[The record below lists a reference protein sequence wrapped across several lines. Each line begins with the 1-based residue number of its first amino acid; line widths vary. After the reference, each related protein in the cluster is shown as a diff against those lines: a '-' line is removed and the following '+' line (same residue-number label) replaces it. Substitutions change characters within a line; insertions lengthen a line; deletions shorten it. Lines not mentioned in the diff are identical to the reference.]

1 MERGL
6 RNVGSNLVDVL
17 SNVITLS
24 MRSTISSSDV
34 VDLMRWVT
42 RMESLILGFSCGKPL
57 PFFFASLLP
66 LPLPLPLAS
75 AALLSRSSVVLREV
89 ATNSQ
94 SPMVRGSDSSEV
106 VGAIASNRATAF
118 MNSFRSEGR
127 VMNNPVGEEEVRL
140 VERLRSSLR
149 AVMMGA
155 DPAASSS
162 LLKSPSLLRGVDS
175 TSDGTSVVEA
185 SCHC

>member
-6 RNVGSNLVDVL
+6 RNVGSSLVDVL

-42 RMESLILGFSCGKPL
+42 RMESLILGFSFGKPL
-57 PFFFASLLP
+57 PFFFASL
-66 LPLPLPLAS
+66 LPLPLAS

-162 LLKSPSLLRGVDS
+162 LLKSPSLLRGMDS

>member
-6 RNVGSNLVDVL
+6 RNVGSSLVDVL

-42 RMESLILGFSCGKPL
+42 RMESLILGFSFGKPL

-66 LPLPLPLAS
+66 LPLPLES
-75 AALLSRSSVVLREV
+75 EALLSRSSVVLREV

-162 LLKSPSLLRGVDS
+162 LLKSPSLLRGMDS

>member
-42 RMESLILGFSCGKPL
+42 RMESLILGFSFGKPL
-57 PFFFASLLP
+57 PFFASLLP
-66 LPLPLPLAS
+66 LPLPLES

-106 VGAIASNRATAF
+106 VGAIASNRATAL

-175 TSDGTSVVEA
+175 TSEGTSVVEA

>member
-57 PFFFASLLP
+57 PFFASL
-66 LPLPLPLAS
+66 LPLPLAS

-106 VGAIASNRATAF
+106 VGAIASNRATAL

>member
-6 RNVGSNLVDVL
+6 RNVGSSLVDVL

-42 RMESLILGFSCGKPL
+42 RMESLILGFSFGKPL

-66 LPLPLPLAS
+66 LPLES

-162 LLKSPSLLRGVDS
+162 LLKSPSLLRGMDS